1 MYHFIIN
8 PNASAGLAKEIW
20 EHLQNIL
27 DEKLIEYKYYLTTF
41 SKNAT
46 DISNEITLNI
56 DSPITIAVIGGDG
69 TLNEVINGL
78 NNIHLITL
86 GVVPIG
92 SGNDFVR
99 SFGYKASHEDYLNII
114 LNPNTIL
121 KYDLSQ
127 VTNENGKR
135 KFIVSSGIGFDA
147 TITYIVNNSNFRKIF
162 KNTPISKLVYIF
174 AAIKSLIIY
183 KPLKFKLYEEDK
195 ISTFNNG
202 YFCIVMNTPYEGKAV
217 KFCPDAKGYD
227 GVLDFCMIDT
237 KSRLKVIFLILRGY
251 FGKHVT
257 NKSVYISRG
266 KKFKVE
272 ASDNTHCHTDGEQ
285 IGVGNWTEYEILDE
299 KINIIVN

>member
-8 PNASAGLAKEIW
+8 PNASAGSAKEIW
-20 EHLQNIL
+20 KNLQSIL
-27 DEKLIEYKYYLTTF
+27 DLDFIEYKYYLTTF
-41 SKNAT
+41 SRNAT
-46 DISNEITLNI
+46 DIAKDISSNI
-56 DSPITIAVIGGDG
+56 DKPITIAVIGGDG

-78 NNIHLITL
+78 ENIHLITL

-99 SFGYKASHEDYLNII
+99 SFGYKTSHEDYLHKI
-114 LNPNTIL
+114 LNPKTIL

-127 VTNENGKR
+127 LTNANGKR

-147 TITYIVNNSNFRKIF
+147 TITYIVNSSNFRKIF

-174 AAIKSLIIY
+174 AAIKSLIMY
-183 KPLKFKLYEEDK
+183 KPLNFKLYEEDK
-195 ISTFNNG
+195 VSTFNNG

-227 GVLDFCMIDT
+227 GVLDFCMINT
-237 KSRLKVIFLILRGY
+237 KSRLKIIFLILRGY
-251 FGKHVT
+251 SGKHIT
-257 NKSVYISRG
+257 NKSVYISKGR
-266 KKFKVE
+266 KFKVE
-272 ASDNTHCHTDGEQ
+272 TSDNTHCHTDGEQ
-285 IGVGNWTEYEILDE
+285 LGKSNWAEYEILDE